1 MIEPLVALPAHV
13 RDRLARAL
21 EAGALRAPYSEVA
34 VQAALGGGLAR
45 GDLAAVAAALRA
57 LADRDIGGAAVALAL
72 RAAASAA
79 AAITRPDLVWSGPP
93 VAGLHARD
101 TRQVYDELVGSAT
114 RSLWI
119 STYAYFDGPRAFET
133 LAGRM
138 DAVAGLNVV
147 LLLNIHRQAH
157 EPASA
162 EDLVASFAAR
172 LWNHEWPGERRPD
185 VFYDPRSVA
194 DDAPGA
200 VLHAKAIVA
209 DDRAAFV
216 TSANL
221 TEAAFDRN
229 IEVGVLTRD
238 AALAAA
244 LARHFQ
250 VLIDQGLLVPLP
262 SS

>member
-1 MIEPLVALPAHV
+1 MTCNRPESGPRGVWDSRTRIARKVRFPSRAGRGTGQMRGARDDELLVHPVGVVVGEVADQLVATGGQGHSGPTDGAARDAVASPA
-13 RDRLARAL
+13 
-21 EAGALRAPYSEVA
+21 
-34 VQAALGGGLAR
+34 AATAGGLAQ
-45 GDLAAVAAALRA
+45 
-57 LADRDIGGAAVALAL
+57 
-72 RAAASAA
+72 AS
-79 AAITRPDLVWSGPP
+79 G
-93 VAGLHARD
+93 
-101 TRQVYDELVGSAT
+101 
-114 RSLWI
+114 
-119 STYAYFDGPRAFET
+119 FD
-133 LAGRM
+133 
-138 DAVAGLNVV
+138 
-147 LLLNIHRQAH
+147 IHRQLH

-162 EDLVASFAAR
+162 DDLVARFAAR

-250 VLIDQGLLVPLP
+250 VLIDRRLLVPLP
-262 SS
+262 NP

>member
-1 MIEPLVALPAHV
+1 MIESLVALPAHV
-13 RDRLARAL
+13 RERLARAL

-57 LADRDIGGAAVALAL
+57 LADRDIGGVAVALAL

-138 DAVAGLNVV
+138 DAVAGLGVV
-147 LLLNIHRQAH
+147 LLLNIHRQPH
-157 EPASA
+157 ETGAA
-162 EDLVASFAAR
+162 EDLVARFAAH
-172 LWNHEWPGERRPD
+172 LWNRDWPGERRPA
-185 VFYDPRSVA
+185 VFYDPRSVT
-194 DDAPGA
+194 DETPGA
-200 VLHAKAIVA
+200 VLHAKAVVA

-229 IEVGVLTRD
+229 VEVGVLTRD
-238 AALAAA
+238 AALAAS

-250 VLIDQGLLVPLP
+250 ALIDRGFLVPLP
-262 SS
+262 S

>member
-1 MIEPLVALPAHV
+1 VIESLVALPAHV

-21 EAGALRAPYSEVA
+21 EAGTLRVPYSEVA

-45 GDLAAVAAALRA
+45 SDVAVVAAALRG
-57 LADRDIGGAAVALAL
+57 LADRDISGAAVALAL
-72 RAAASAA
+72 RAAASA

-133 LAGRM
+133 LADRM
-138 DAVAGLNVV
+138 DAVTGLSVV
-147 LLLNIHRQAH
+147 LMLNIHRQPH
-157 EPASA
+157 EPTPT
-162 EDLVASFAAR
+162 EDLVARFAAR
-172 LWNHEWPGERRPD
+172 LWNHEWPGKRRPD

-194 DDAPGA
+194 DEALGA

-250 VLIDQGLLVPLP
+250 VLIDRGLLVPLP
-262 SS
+262 GS

>member
-1 MIEPLVALPAHV
+1 VIEPLVALPAHV

-21 EAGALRAPYSEVA
+21 EAGALRAPYSDAA

-79 AAITRPDLVWSGPP
+79 AAITRPDFVWSGPP

-101 TRQVYDELVGSAT
+101 TRQVYDELVSSAT

-138 DAVAGLNVV
+138 DAVAGLRVV
-147 LLLNIHRQAH
+147 LLLNIHRQPREA
-157 EPASA
+157 ESA
-162 EDLVASFAAR
+162 EDLVARFAAR
-172 LWNHEWPGERRPD
+172 LWRHDWPGERRPD

-200 VLHAKAIVA
+200 VLHAKAVVA
-209 DDRAAFV
+209 DDRVAFV

-238 AALAAA
+238 AALAAT

-250 VLIDQGLLVPLP
+250 VLIDRSLLVPLP

>member
-1 MIEPLVALPAHV
+1 M
-13 RDRLARAL
+13 AR
-21 EAGALRAPYSEVA
+21 
-34 VQAALGGGLAR
+34 
-45 GDLAAVAAALRA
+45 
-57 LADRDIGGAAVALAL
+57 
-72 RAAASAA
+72 
-79 AAITRPDLVWSGPP
+79 
-93 VAGLHARD
+93 
-101 TRQVYDELVGSAT
+101 
-114 RSLWI
+114 
-119 STYAYFDGPRAFET
+119 
-133 LAGRM
+133 
-138 DAVAGLNVV
+138 
-147 LLLNIHRQAH
+147 
-157 EPASA
+157 
-162 EDLVASFAAR
+162 FAAR

-250 VLIDQGLLVPLP
+250 VLIDRRLLVPLP
-262 SS
+262 NP